1 MNQRG
6 FTLIELMI
14 TVAIIGI
21 LAAIAYPSYSEQ
33 IAKSRRADAESVLLQ
48 GAQYLERVYT
58 ERGGYN
64 KKTDGTTGSLSDVGF
79 PSNLTKS
86 PIDGGSTYYTIA
98 TTGTF
103 DGNTFTLAATPSGSQ
118 TGDKCGTL
126 TLTNAGVKDVSGNDS
141 SVDTNY
147 CWKK

>member
-1 MNQRG
+1 MKKQG

-14 TVAIIGI
+14 TVAIISI
-21 LAAIAYPSYSEQ
+21 LVAIAYPSYSES
-33 IAKSRRADAESVLLQ
+33 IAKSRRADAQSVLLQ
-48 GAQYLERVYT
+48 GAQYLERIYT

-64 KKTDGTTGSLSDVGF
+64 KKADGTTGTLSDVGL
-79 PSNLTKS
+79 PANLTKS
-86 PIDGGSTYYTIA
+86 PVDGSSTYYTIS

-118 TGDKCGTL
+118 SNDKCGTL
-126 TLTNAGVKDVSGNDS
+126 TLTNAGVKGISGNNA
-141 SVDTNY
+141 SVDVNY